1 MNVNPIVPDLTLPST
16 ETPTI
21 TPLAPTNGAQTAN
34 STDEVPSFKES
45 VMNLLKDVNT
55 KLEDSDQNV
64 RDLAMGKTNDLDKVV
79 TSVEEANLALQYT
92 IAIRGKLLDA
102 YNEVARITV

>member
-21 TPLAPTNGAQTAN
+21 TPLAPSGAQIAN
-34 STDEVPSFKES
+34 GTDEVPSFKES

-102 YNEVARITV
+102 YNEIARISV

>member
-1 MNVNPIVPDLTLPST
+1 MNVNPIIPDIAMPPS
-16 ETPTI
+16 EAPTI
-21 TPLAPTNGAQTAN
+21 TPLAPGNAVQSANG
-34 STDEVPSFKES
+34 TDEVPSFKDS
-45 VMNLLKDVNT
+45 VMGLLSDVNT

-64 RDLAMGKTNDLDKVV
+64 KDLAMGKTNNLDKVV

-92 IAIRGKLLDA
+92 IAIRSKLLDA

>member
-1 MNVNPIVPDLTLPST
+1 MNVNPIIPDIASPSS
-16 ETPTI
+16 ELPTI
-21 TPLAPTNGAQTAN
+21 TPLAPTNGVQTAN
-34 STDEVPSFKES
+34 STEEVPSFKES

-79 TSVEEANLALQYT
+79 TSVEEANLALEYT
-92 IAIRGKLLDA
+92 IAIRSKLLDA

>member
-1 MNVNPIVPDLTLPST
+1 M
-16 ETPTI
+16 
-21 TPLAPTNGAQTAN
+21 G
-34 STDEVPSFKES
+34 
-45 VMNLLKDVNT
+45 LLSDVNT

-64 RDLAMGKTNDLDKVV
+64 RDLAMGKTNNLDKVV
-79 TSVEEANLALQYT
+79 TSVEEANLALEYT